1 MSRKLCPALSALLI
15 VTVAMFAAGTLD
27 TASAG
32 DPPTLVQGVD
42 PAYPPFTFVDEK
54 GKASGFDI
62 DMIAWIAKEQ
72 NFKLVVKPLKWES
85 IIPALQA
92 GEIDFIAS
100 GMSATPERKKIIDFT
115 KVYWNSMAPIIAP
128 EAYQKDL
135 INALFSGDT
144 IAVQRGSANGEW
156 FAQQLKQNKGIALKL
171 DWYDTFPLA
180 VQAVLVKRADL
191 AFCSAMSTGREV
203 IKGKPLK
210 IIGATVWGSGY
221 GIGVR
226 KNDKQLRAKLNEGL
240 AKIKSS
246 PIWDELIAKYK
257 LR

>member
-1 MSRKLCPALSALLI
+1 MSQNLCRVASVVLSVSLLMM
-15 VTVAMFAAGTLD
+15 VGVGVGPVRAGEQL
-27 TASAG
+27 
-32 DPPTLVQGVD
+32 TLVQGVD
-42 PAYPPFTFVDEK
+42 PAYPPFTFVDEN

-62 DMIAWIAKEQ
+62 DMIAWIAKDQ
-72 NFKLVVKPLKWES
+72 NFKVVVKPLKWES

-100 GMSATPERKKIIDFT
+100 GMSATAERKKIIDFT
-115 KVYWNSMAPIIAP
+115 EIYWKSMAPIIAS
-128 EAYQKDL
+128 EGYQDDL
-135 INALFSGDT
+135 VNALFSGGT

-156 FAQQLKQNKGIALKL
+156 FAQQLKKNTKIDLKL

-203 IKGKPLK
+203 IKGKSLK

-226 KNDKQLRAKLNEGL
+226 KGDGDLKAKLNAGL

-246 PIWDELIAKYK
+246 PEWDELIAKYH